1 MSKIKMVVTDLDGTY
16 FYNGMPMVENQR
28 AVQMARE
35 QGVKVFA
42 CTGRSWA
49 MCSYTMQHIGMD
61 EWAVT
66 GNGASV
72 TQVSTGKLHHPCFV
86 DRQHVG
92 PILRFIASNGKYKL
106 NTYCGDMM
114 YTTKEL
120 LPWWLEDSDKQNQTL
135 PKEQWTRFTVCDSL
149 EEMIEKS
156 QDVCELIRLET
167 GYERTPMPQ
176 EIQAYIDTLD
186 EFQVTTS
193 FDGHWDINHK
203 QANKV
208 RGVQYLAE
216 KFGIAMD
223 EVLAIGDDINDIQ
236 MIQAAGIGV
245 AMGNAQAS
253 VKKATEYHTDLCKEH
268 GFAKALEKWVLK

>member
-1 MSKIKMVVTDLDGTY
+1 
-16 FYNGMPMVENQR
+16 
-28 AVQMARE
+28 
-35 QGVKVFA
+35 
-42 CTGRSWA
+42 
-49 MCSYTMQHIGMD
+49 
-61 EWAVT
+61 
-66 GNGASV
+66 
-72 TQVSTGKLHHPCFV
+72 
-86 DRQHVG
+86 
-92 PILRFIASNGKYKL
+92 
-106 NTYCGDMM
+106 
-114 YTTKEL
+114 
-120 LPWWLEDSDKQNQTL
+120 
-135 PKEQWTRFTVCDSL
+135 
-149 EEMIEKS
+149 MIEKS

-245 AMGNAQAS
+245 AMGNASDA
-253 VKKATEYHTDLCKEH
+253 VKRAADYITTDVDHDGIINAFKH
-268 GFAKALEKWVLK
+268 FFPFIF